1 MNFKDKNA
9 IFCAL
14 DMKDTDLAV
23 SFTKSILD
31 YIDGVKIGMEGFY
44 SMGIDGY
51 KRIQDLKL
59 PIFLDLKLHDI
70 PNTVNS
76 AIKSLLPLEPF
87 MLNVHVTGGTEMMLS
102 AKKAIEESTNEKPL
116 LVGVTILT
124 SMNESSLKEQGLK
137 LDIENQVT
145 KLAKLALK
153 SGLNGVVC
161 SPHEAKKVK
170 DICGEEFLTVV
181 PGIRPRIADTQDQK
195 RIMTPKEAVIN
206 GADILI
212 IGRPLTGSKDP
223 RSAAKEIRISIENNG
238 N

>member
-1 MNFKDKNA
+1 MNFKEKNA

-23 SFTKSILD
+23 SFTKSIID

-51 KRIQDLKL
+51 NRIQDLNL

-76 AIKSLLPLEPF
+76 AIKSLLPLKPF
-87 MLNVHVTGGTEMMLS
+87 MLNVHVTGGAEMMVS
-102 AKKAIEESTNEKPL
+102 AKQAVEESKNEKPL

-124 SMNESSLKEQGLK
+124 SMNENSFKEQGLK
-137 LDIENQVT
+137 LNIGNQVT
-145 KLAKLALK
+145 NLANLAMK

-161 SPHEAKKVK
+161 SPHEARKVK
-170 DICGEEFLTVV
+170 DMCGEDFLTVV
-181 PGIRPRIADTQDQK
+181 PGIRPQTSGSQDQK
-195 RIMTPKEAVIN
+195 RIMTPKEAVKN

-212 IGRPLTGSKDP
+212 IGRPLTRSKDP
-223 RSAAKEIRISIENNG
+223 ISAAKEIRMSIENND

>member
-1 MNFKDKNA
+1 MNFKEKNA

-23 SFTKSILD
+23 SFTKSIID

-51 KRIQDLKL
+51 NRIQDLNL

-76 AIKSLLPLEPF
+76 AIKSLLPLKPF
-87 MLNVHVTGGTEMMLS
+87 MLNVHVTGGAEMMVS
-102 AKKAIEESTNEKPL
+102 AKQAVEESKNEKPL

-124 SMNESSLKEQGLK
+124 SMNENSFKEQGLK
-137 LDIENQVT
+137 LNIGNQVT
-145 KLAKLALK
+145 NLANLAMK

-161 SPHEAKKVK
+161 SPHEARKVK
-170 DICGEEFLTVV
+170 DMCGEDFLTVV
-181 PGIRPRIADTQDQK
+181 PGIRPQTSGSQDQK
-195 RIMTPKEAVIN
+195 RIMTPKEAVKN

-212 IGRPLTGSKDP
+212 IGRPLTRSKDP
-223 RSAAKEIRISIENNG
+223 ISAVKEIRMSIENND

>member
-31 YIDGVKIGMEGFY
+31 YIDGVKIGMEDFY

-51 KRIQDLKL
+51 NRIQDLKL

-87 MLNVHVTGGTEMMLS
+87 MLNNIAYLLS
-102 AKKAIEESTNEKPL
+102 EPTSIESIFGEDDF
-116 LVGVTILT
+116 ILAVADD
-124 SMNESSLKEQGLK
+124 QGHYY
-137 LDIENQVT
+137 IPNY
-145 KLAKLALK
+145 
-153 SGLNGVVC
+153 GLNTIDESGGMMPGKGYQVMISGSESVEFTYDEADDAGLGRSLAVVGISDNYEITRTGV
-161 SPHEAKKVK
+161 S
-170 DICGEEFLTVV
+170 
-181 PGIRPRIADTQDQK
+181 
-195 RIMTPKEAVIN
+195 
-206 GADILI
+206 
-212 IGRPLTGSKDP
+212 
-223 RSAAKEIRISIENNG
+223 
-238 N
+238 

>member
-23 SFTKSILD
+23 SFTKSIVD

-51 KRIQDLKL
+51 NRIQDLKL

-102 AKKAIEESTNEKPL
+102 AKKAIEESINEKPVSYTHL
-116 LVGVTILT
+116 TLPTILR
-124 SMNESSLKEQGLK
+124 
-137 LDIENQVT
+137 V
-145 KLAKLALK
+145 
-153 SGLNGVVC
+153 
-161 SPHEAKKVK
+161 
-170 DICGEEFLTVV
+170 
-181 PGIRPRIADTQDQK
+181 
-195 RIMTPKEAVIN
+195 
-206 GADILI
+206 
-212 IGRPLTGSKDP
+212 
-223 RSAAKEIRISIENNG
+223 
-238 N
+238 